1 MKQST
6 RGLLCSAL
14 SCFALSAVAAP
25 FPASLQGVTGTPVA
39 LTLDASPSTGYQWMV
54 SGLPQGLL
62 LIPGGYQPSAKCK
75 PKMVGCGGEQTFYLL
90 AEKPGI
96 STLKLIYGRTFDKA
110 SWQEKSLR
118 VEISPA
124 PAKK

>member
-1 MKQST
+1 MKPSA

-25 FPASLQGVTGTPVA
+25 FPSSLQGVAGTPVT
-39 LTLDASPSTGYQWMV
+39 LTLDARPTTGYQWMV
-54 SGLPQGLL
+54 SELPQGLL
-62 LIPGGYQPSAKCK
+62 LIPGGYQQSAECK

-96 STLKLIYGRTFDKA
+96 STLKLIYGRTFDKT
-110 SWQEKSLR
+110 SWQEKSIR
-118 VEISPA
+118 VEISAA
-124 PAKK
+124 PEKK